1 MGSQDIRALG
11 AADGASVRGRGLD
24 CSATHGDAR
33 HHVYGGLSMR
43 LVAGSVIF
51 GWLFLGA
58 SFAPAGAAGG
68 TMRFSGKKGGF
79 LITRFTARAP
89 IRAGPRDKNGGA
101 ECGLA
106 CETIP

>member
-51 GWLFLGA
+51 GWLFFGA
-58 SFAPAGAAGG
+58 WCAPACADGG
-68 TMRFSGKKGGF
+68 TMRISEKKGGF
-79 LITRFTARAP
+79 LITVLYAP
-89 IRAGPRDKNGGA
+89 RPFRAGPLDTRVRGA
-101 ECGLA
+101 DA
-106 CETIP
+106 ST